1 MRCCVVNFANGSYLP
16 GQARLKESLIKIGFP
31 EKDIFLFQHIDQL
44 INKGITTPS
53 HSVVP
58 YGFKL
63 SCIEYARRLG
73 YEKILWCDASV
84 WTKQSLDTIWKWMDN
99 HEGFYV
105 QFCGAILDR
114 FCNDNGLK
122 LLNIDR
128 KEAKT
133 IPIWQGTAM
142 GLDFTKPKPFEF
154 FRKWLDMA
162 KRGGF
167 KGSWAAGD
175 GAAGGHRHDQTMGS
189 GLLYK
194 MYGDKYRD
202 IVCPSGIA
210 KYIGGLYGAI
220 ETDTIL
226 CIRGA
231 VGIPQSLWYSD
242 E

>member
-1 MRCCVVNFANGSYLP
+1 
-16 GQARLKESLIKIGFP
+16 
-31 EKDIFLFQHIDQL
+31 
-44 INKGITTPS
+44 
-53 HSVVP
+53 
-58 YGFKL
+58 
-63 SCIEYARRLG
+63 
-73 YEKILWCDASV
+73 
-84 WTKQSLDTIWKWMDN
+84 MDD

-105 QFCGAILDR
+105 QFCGGTLDR

-122 LLNIDR
+122 LLNIER

-133 IPIWQGTAM
+133 IPIWQSTAM

-167 KGSWAAGD
+167 KGMWTAGD

-189 GLLYK
+189 GILYK

-202 IVCPSGIA
+202 IVCHGGIA
-210 KYIGGLYGAI
+210 QYIGPPYGQIRAK
-220 ETDTIL
+220 TIL
-226 CIRGA
+226 CLRG
-231 VGIPQSLWYSD
+231 VRGGHKSLWYSD